1 MNLSAPIVHGDDEE
15 TRLALARAQVG
26 DASAFARLYRDHH
39 RRIYALCLRLTADR
53 GAAEELTQDT
63 FVKAWQRLDG
73 FRGEARFSTWL
84 HRIAVNTA
92 ISHRRR
98 QAWLSLRPAF
108 DDDAPADSA
117 PQPGLTRDLDRA
129 IAKLPTRARHVFVLI
144 DVEGYS
150 HEEASSALGMA
161 VGTSK
166 AHLHRAREL
175 LRGML
180 S

>member
-1 MNLSAPIVHGDDEE
+1 MNLSAPVVNGDDED
-15 TRLALARAQVG
+15 TRLALARAQAG
-26 DASAFARLYRDHH
+26 DAGAFARLYRDHH
-39 RRIYALCLRLTADR
+39 RRIYALCLRLAADR
-53 GAAEELTQDT
+53 GTAEELTQDT

-73 FRGEARFSTWL
+73 FRGDARFSTWL

-98 QAWLSLRPAF
+98 HAWLKLNTAF
-108 DDDAPADSA
+108 DDDARADVAA
-117 PQPGLTRDLDRA
+117 PPGLVRDLDRA
-129 IAKLPTRARHVFVLI
+129 IARLPTRARHVFVLI

-150 HEEASSALGMA
+150 HEEAASALGMA

-166 AHLHRAREL
+166 AHLHRARTL
-175 LRGML
+175 LREML

>member
-1 MNLSAPIVHGDDEE
+1 MNLSAPVIGGDDEA
-15 TRLALARAQVG
+15 TRLALARAQAG
-26 DASAFARLYRDHH
+26 DAGAFARLYRDHH
-39 RRIYALCLRLTADR
+39 RKIYALCLRLTADR

-63 FVKAWQRLDG
+63 FVKAWQRLDS

-92 ISHRRR
+92 ISHRRKR
-98 QAWLSLRPAF
+98 AWLSLRPAF
-108 DDDAPADSA
+108 DDEVPADLA
-117 PQPGLTRDLDRA
+117 PPPGLMRDLDRA
-129 IAKLPTRARHVFVLI
+129 IARLPPRARHVFVLI
-144 DVEGYS
+144 DVEGFS
-150 HEEASSALGMA
+150 HEEAASTLGMA

-180 S
+180 T

>member
-1 MNLSAPIVHGDDEE
+1 MNVSAPVAGGDDED
-15 TRLALARAQVG
+15 TSLALARAQAG
-26 DASAFARLYRDHH
+26 DAGAFARLYRDHH
-39 RRIYALCLRLTADR
+39 RRIYALCLRLSADR
-53 GAAEELTQDT
+53 STAEELTQDT

-73 FRGEARFSTWL
+73 FRGDARFSTWL

-98 QAWLSLRPAF
+98 HAWLSLRP
-108 DDDAPADSA
+108 DSDDAA
-117 PQPGLTRDLDRA
+117 PTDVEPPPGLVRDLDRA
-129 IAKLPTRARHVFVLI
+129 IARLPPRARHVFVLI

-150 HEEASSALGMA
+150 HAEAAAALGMA

-175 LRGML
+175 LRGFL

>member
-1 MNLSAPIVHGDDEE
+1 MNLSAPVVHGDDEE
-15 TRLALARAQVG
+15 TRLALARAQAG
-26 DASAFARLYRDHH
+26 DAGAFARLYRDHH
-39 RRIYALCLRLTADR
+39 RKIYALCLRLTADR

-63 FVKAWQRLDG
+63 FVKAWQRLDS

-84 HRIAVNTA
+84 HRIAVNTS
-92 ISHRRR
+92 ISHRRKR
-98 QAWLSLRPAF
+98 AWLSLRPAF
-108 DDDAPADSA
+108 DDETPADST
-117 PQPGLTRDLDRA
+117 PVPGLARDLDRA
-129 IAKLPTRARHVFVLI
+129 IARLPTRARHVFVLI

-150 HEEASSALGMA
+150 HEETASALGMA

-180 S
+180 T